1 MKKIICLIVL
11 ILLVLYVDICCGSI
25 FDAFYKKSD
34 TKIDSKTENKITT
47 SIDKQTK
54 DIKAGLNDIKAGMNE
69 NKVDLKA
76 LNDTM
81 LNFKA
86 EIEAKITGVDNSMK
100 AGRDSIYI
108 KKNDANMMIY
118 IASGLFTFATGLTAL
133 LIGIITLL
141 IKSIFKRQRT
151 LDKAQ
156 RDRERLQI
164 KLRMK
169 EVWLSNEIKAKEK
182 YKGIVEANG
191 TNKG

>member
-1 MKKIICLIVL
+1 MFLT
-11 ILLVLYVDICCGSI
+11 VDCFGSI
-25 FDAFYKKSD
+25 FEAFFKKSE

-47 SIDKQTK
+47 TIDKQTK
-54 DIKAGLNDIKAGMNE
+54 DIKAGLNDIKAGVNE

-86 EIEAKITGVDNSMK
+86 EIKAKVVGLDNSMK

-108 KKNDANMMIY
+108 KKNDANMIIY
-118 IASGLFTFATGLTAL
+118 IAGGLFTFTTGLTAL
-133 LIGIITLL
+133 LVGIITLL

-169 EVWLSNEIKAKEK
+169 EVWLDNEIKAKDK
-182 YKGIVEANG
+182 YKNMVENG
-191 TNKG
+191 R